1 MMRFCEKPFM
11 KGRENPWK
19 SCQCYAV
26 TLTIYKFTVALA
38 QLIFLGGKKVEKPPR
53 TGQHNPFMHTQEI
66 MRAYGLNAS
75 EEAICWEHSYE
86 TLAISI

>member
-1 MMRFCEKPFM
+1 M
-11 KGRENPWK
+11 KGRENLWK

-26 TLTIYKFTVALA
+26 TLTIYKFTAALE
-38 QLIFLGGKKVEKPPR
+38 QLIFLGEKKVEKPPR
-53 TGQHNPFMHTQEI
+53 TGQHNAFMHTQEI
-66 MRAYGLNAS
+66 LRAYASNAS